1 LHPQYST
8 PSGEREERTH
18 EMIALLM
25 KGGPVMVPLL
35 VCSVLAVAVMIERWR
50 ALAAAETGVEGL
62 MGGVRERLMDGRVEE
77 ALRLCEGARGPV
89 AAVLAAG
96 LRMFRQ
102 SLLRDECVGAPPAAA
117 HVERAMEEL
126 ALREVPRLQRRLGVL
141 DTVITVAPLLGL
153 LGTVTGMMGSF
164 HVLASHEGLSQPTAI
179 TGGVAEAL
187 IATATGLGI
196 AIVTLVAYNALC
208 EKVKAITSE
217 IEVRATQ
224 LLNILA
230 TLQPAKER
238 LP

>member
-1 LHPQYST
+1 
-8 PSGEREERTH
+8 
-18 EMIALLM
+18 LLL

-62 MGGVRERLMDGRVEE
+62 MDGVRERLLDGRVEE

-89 AAVLAAG
+89 AAVLAGG

-102 SLLRDECVGAPPAAA
+102 SLHRDDAAA

-141 DTVITVAPLLGL
+141 DTIITVAPLLGL

-164 HVLASHEGLSQPTAI
+164 HVLASREGLSQPTAI

-196 AIVTLVAYNALC
+196 AIVTLVAYNVLC

>member
-1 LHPQYST
+1 MVT
-8 PSGEREERTH
+8 
-18 EMIALLM
+18 LLM

-35 VCSVLAVAVMIERWR
+35 VCSVLAIAVIVERWR
-50 ALAAAETGVEGL
+50 ALAAAGTGVEGL
-62 MGGVRERLMDGRVEE
+62 MSGVRECLMDGRVEE
-77 ALRLCEGARGPV
+77 ALRLCDGARGSV
-89 AAVLAAG
+89 ATVLAGG

-102 SLLRDECVGAPPAAA
+102 SFHRDGSTA

-126 ALREVPRLQRRLGVL
+126 ALREVPRLQRRLGIL
-141 DTVITVAPLLGL
+141 DTIITIAPLLGL

-164 HVLASHEGLSQPTAI
+164 HVLASREGLGQPNAI

-187 IATATGLGI
+187 IATATGLAI
-196 AIVTLVAYNALC
+196 AIVTLVGYNTLT
-208 EKVKAITSE
+208 EKVKEITSE

-230 TLQPAKER
+230 TLQPVKER

>member
-1 LHPQYST
+1 
-8 PSGEREERTH
+8 
-18 EMIALLM
+18 MVALLM

-35 VCSVLAVAVMIERWR
+35 VCSVLAIAVIAERWR
-50 ALAAAETGVEGL
+50 ALAAAGTGVEGL
-62 MGGVRERLMDGRVEE
+62 MSGVRERLMDGRVEE
-77 ALRLCEGARGPV
+77 ALRLCDGARGPV
-89 AAVLAAG
+89 AVVLAGG

-102 SLLRDECVGAPPAAA
+102 GLHRDGSTA

-126 ALREVPRLQRRLGVL
+126 ALREVPRLQRRLGIL
-141 DTVITVAPLLGL
+141 DTIITIAPLLGL

-164 HVLASHEGLSQPTAI
+164 HVLASREGLGQPNAI

-187 IATATGLGI
+187 IATATGLAI
-196 AIVTLVAYNALC
+196 AIVTLVGYNTLT
-208 EKVKAITSE
+208 EKVKEITSE

-230 TLQPAKER
+230 TLQPVKER